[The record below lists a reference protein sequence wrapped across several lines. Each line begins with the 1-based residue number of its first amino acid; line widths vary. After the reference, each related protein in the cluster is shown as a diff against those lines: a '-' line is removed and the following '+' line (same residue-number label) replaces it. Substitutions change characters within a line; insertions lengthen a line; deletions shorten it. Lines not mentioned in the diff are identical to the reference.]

1 LNLSQRNFQFIFG
14 LVMLFLAYLAPHSV
28 LGQRDSTQVDTTR
41 YNSNPYKPTFRY
53 RDRYGDPFSNYTPVS
68 PFFLKDPPTLKTDL
82 DVDTSKNYTILEK
95 MGTVYFRPRNSM
107 SFGEFNQTQ
116 TRQLLKDYWQSRSKA
131 LDGESAVSSRNLIP
145 RIYISPVLDRI
156 FGGSYVEIIP
166 RGFVTLDFG
175 ASFQNIKNP
184 AIPLRQQKNGG
195 FEFDQQ
201 ISLSVVGKIGEKLA
215 VTTNFDNN
223 NSFDFQNNMKVEYTG
238 FKEDIL
244 KKLELGNVS
253 LPLNNSLITGAQ
265 NLFGVK
271 AQMQFGKLFVTAI
284 ATTQRGKQNSITVAG
299 STNGAAQGRPFEIV
313 GSNYDD
319 NRHFFLGQFFRNNFE
334 KWLSTLPQVTS
345 GVNITRVEVYLMNRQ
360 NDTQTL
366 RNVVAFQD
374 MGEGDPYNKTTWTG
388 NGAHLPANNKSNNL
402 LEVLAQQNISR
413 NADDI
418 DNQLD
423 NDLHLTVSLDY
434 EKITSARKL
443 APTEFTFHKEL
454 GYLTLSRKLQNDEA
468 LAVAFE
474 YTYNGTVYK
483 VGEMSEDYSNLK
495 EDQVVFLKML
505 RPKRVLP
512 KVNGL
517 VTPMWNLMMK
527 NIYNLNVQGLTRD
540 GFQLRIIYRDDRTG
554 KDNPQLQEGT
564 ISRTKQ
570 LIEVVGLDRLNPY
583 NDPQPDGNFDYVEK
597 LTVNSD
603 AGLIIFPYLEP
614 FNKPLRQL
622 FEQETPSQRDYM
634 ITKYVY
640 DTLYHTTKAEA
651 ELVATKNK
659 FFIVGN
665 FKSGSGKD
673 IIIQG
678 FNITQGSVKVYAGGT
693 PLREGTDYT
702 VDYTF
707 GKVTILNEGI
717 LTSGKDINITYEQQ
731 DPFAFQTRSL
741 LGTRFDYKLS
751 DDINIGSTIL
761 YYNERPLISRNLIGT
776 EPARNFQYGLDLNMK
791 KNSRLITKMVD
802 ALPFIQTKETS
813 TVNLNAEFAQL
824 LPGTSNIVQGEGTS
838 FIDDFENTATPTTL
852 MNRLSWKLSPVPKTP
867 DNRFDL
873 ANGADNDLRAGY
885 KRAKLSWYQVDNS
898 VFYLPNGQRLR
909 PNAIDDED
917 LKNHYVRKVG
927 PQEIFPYRD
936 QTLGNFNE
944 QILDIAYYPSERG
957 PYNYNTDLDQNGNLR
972 NPRSNW
978 AGIMTGVR
986 SEVDFDKANIEYIEF
1001 WMLDPFI
1008 TGKRGIVDDGTEGA
1022 TNNTTGGQMVFHI
1035 GNLDED
1041 VIRDGKFGFE
1051 NGLPPNGNHDAGNVT
1066 QTPWGFVTSQSYL
1079 NDAFANDPA
1088 SRPNQDVGMDGASD
1102 AVEEQIFNQDFL
1114 SKLPGPVRDVVSSDP
1129 SADDFYHFLSPHYP
1143 DVRQSTVLARYKNF
1157 SGQENNS
1164 PVANTGI
1171 PQASS
1176 TIPDSED
1183 LNADNTLGK
1192 NTEESYYT
1200 YNIDLRPSTLQVG
1213 RKYIFDK
1220 AEATIDGERVYWY
1233 LFRIPIRQFDEKVG
1247 TIEDFKSI
1255 KYIRMYLTGFQQPVV
1270 IRLANFRSVGN
1281 RWRRYT
1287 GNLAESQLSEPLEPN
1302 LDDFTVSAVNVEE
1315 NGQGNTTKPAYV
1327 PPLRRD
1333 RDVTS
1338 VQQRRLNEQAVQL
1351 CVNQLPDGDARAIYK
1366 NVSLDLFNYGR
1377 IKMFFS
1383 AHSPKDN
1390 IKDGDLV
1397 GFLRLGTDFDQ
1408 NYYEIEV
1415 PLKVTHPGGTINTVD
1430 LVWPD
1435 TNSIDLDLNELYAL
1449 KAARDREINT
1459 AKDNGNT
1466 SIDATASLT
1475 ELYPKLAPRIVGKH
1489 KIRVLG
1495 RPDLSQVKLMM
1506 IGVRNPR
1513 AGGTNSGGD
1522 DGRAKDVCIW
1532 ANELRL
1538 TDFDRTPGWAGNMV
1552 LSTKLAD
1559 LGTVTGSLRHI
1570 TYGYGGVQSK
1580 IYERARGVTTHYD
1593 ISANLQLDKLLPK
1606 KLGLSIPMFA
1616 SYETTIINPNF
1627 DPANPDTRLAAA
1639 LLSFNTDAERE
1650 AYKRLI
1656 QDRSVRRSL
1665 NFTNVRRVKQNKES
1679 PVRIW
1684 DVENFSFT
1692 YAYSE
1697 ATQTNFLLQENT
1709 KRNVKG
1715 GAAWQYTPAF
1725 KGFEPF
1731 KNSKGMKSPW
1741 LQMIKDLNFNPL
1753 PQNVTVRAEL
1763 DRSFSKIVYRNS
1775 STDAQSS
1782 LPNFQKYFV
1791 FNRFY
1796 NARWNFTKT
1805 LTLDYSAR
1813 VNAIIDEPDGDIDTK
1828 QKYDSVMHNLKSFGR
1843 MKAFDQTATLNYTL
1857 PLDKIPITNWL
1868 GAEYRYNV
1876 GYSWRAGPLPIASL
1890 RNDSLNLGNIIQNTR
1905 EQAVNGRVDL
1915 TKLYN
1920 KIGFL
1925 KDINTPKKPLTP
1937 LEKAKLAKA
1946 QPDTV
1951 RRPPELKG
1959 VKALLRLL
1967 MSVRNIT
1974 GTYTI
1979 NEGTIL
1985 PGFTSTPYLFGMD
1998 KTWSQPGWGFV
2009 LGSQNVDPAKYQNYL
2024 THSPS
2029 LTTPFSQQQTQDL
2042 SMRASVEPASD
2053 LKLQLDIKRNSN
2065 TSFQEIYRDTTGMG
2079 TFAALS
2085 PTRMG
2090 SYRVSIASIA
2100 TAFKNNTSTAS
2111 TVFQN
2116 FADNIP
2122 VVMGRFESLNLAG
2135 YKSQSQDVMIPAFL
2149 AAYTGKSAS
2158 TTALTPFPQV
2168 PIPNWR
2174 LDYNGLNKLGNLKDV
2189 FQSITLTHAY
2199 SSTYQVTNFT
2209 NSLQYADV
2217 GNIPLK
2223 DYNTGSNFGQ
2233 PLGPNGDVVPIY
2245 VISQV
2250 MISEQFAP
2258 LIGVNVRTKNKL
2270 TARFE
2275 YKTKRDVSLNISN
2288 AQITEVNN
2296 KDWVVEVGYTKNN
2309 LRLPF
2314 RDQGRVITLK
2324 NDVTFKLNMSVNNA
2338 QTIQRKLPS
2347 TIGGDDMENIVTNGN
2362 INIQIRPNIVY
2373 VINQK
2378 LNIQFYFEKNTNQPL
2393 VSNSFPR
2400 TTTKFGTKIL
2410 FNLAQ

>member
-1 LNLSQRNFQFIFG
+1 MNLSQRNFQFIFG
-14 LVMLFLAYLAPHSV
+14 LGMLLLAYLAPLSV

-41 YNSNPYKPTFRY
+41 LQNNNPYKPTFRY
-53 RDRYGDPFSNYTPVS
+53 RDRYGDPFSNGTPYS
-68 PFFLKDPPTLKTDL
+68 PFYLKDPGTLKTNL

-95 MGTVYFRPRNSM
+95 MGNVNFRPRSAM
-107 SFGEFNQTQ
+107 SFGEYNQQQNT
-116 TRQLLKDYWQSRSKA
+116 LMLKDYWQTRSKA

-299 STNGAAQGRPFEIV
+299 STNGASQGRPFEIV
-313 GSNYDD
+313 GSSYDD

-334 KWLSTLPQVTS
+334 NWLSSLPQVTS

-366 RNVVAFQD
+366 RNVAAFMD
-374 MGEGDPYNKTTWTG
+374 MGEGAPYNNKTWTG
-388 NGAHLPANNKSNNL
+388 NGSHLPANNKSNNMF
-402 LEVLAQQNISR
+402 EVLNGSTR
-413 NADDI
+413 NADAI
-418 DNQLD
+418 DDHLTK
-423 NDLHLTVSLDY
+423 DLGLTVSLDY

-454 GYLTLSRKLQNDEA
+454 GYITLSRKLQNDEA
-468 LAVAFE
+468 IGVAYE
-474 YTYNGTVYK
+474 YTYNGVRYQ
-483 VGEMSEDYSNLK
+483 VGELSEDYSNLK
-495 EDQVVFLKML
+495 EEEVVFLKML

-512 KVNGL
+512 KVDGAVL
-517 VTPMWNLMMK
+517 PMWNLMMK
-527 NIYNLNVQGLTRD
+527 NVYNLNVQGLTRD
-540 GFQLRIIYRDDRTG
+540 GFQLRVIYRDDKTG

-570 LIEVVGLDRLNPY
+570 LIEVMGLDRLNPY

-614 FNKPLRQL
+614 LNKPLRAL
-622 FEQETPSQRDYM
+622 FAQEAPSQRDYM
-634 ITKYVY
+634 VNKYVY

-659 FFIVGN
+659 FYIVGN

-751 DDINIGSTIL
+751 DDINIGSTVL

-776 EPARNFQYGLDLNMK
+776 EPARNFQYGVDFNMK
-791 KNSRLITKMVD
+791 KNSRFLTKMVD

-852 MNRLSWKLSPVPKTP
+852 MNRLSWRLSTVPKTP

-873 ANGADNDLRAGY
+873 SGGADNDLTSGY
-885 KRAKLSWYQVDNS
+885 RRAKLSWYQVDNS
-898 VFYLPNGQRLR
+898 VFYLPNGQKLR
-909 PNAIDDED
+909 PNAITDVA
-917 LKNHYVRKVG
+917 LSNHYVRKVG
-927 PQEIFPYRD
+927 PQEIFPFRD
-936 QTLGNFNE
+936 PTLGNFNE
-944 QILDIAYYPSERG
+944 QILDIAYFPSERG
-957 PYNYNTDLDQNGNLR
+957 PYNYNTDLDGNGKLR
-972 NPRSNW
+972 SPETSW
-978 AGIMTGVR
+978 AGMMTGVR

-1008 TGKRGIVDDGTEGA
+1008 TTERGKVDDGTDGA
-1022 TNNTTGGQMVFHI
+1022 TNNNTGGQLVFHI

-1041 VIRDGKFGFE
+1041 VIRDNKFGFE
-1051 NGLPPNGNHDAGNVT
+1051 NGLPADGNHDPANVT
-1066 QTPWGFVTSQSYL
+1066 KTPWGYVTSQSYL
-1079 NDAFANDPA
+1079 NDAFANDPN
-1088 SRPNQDVGMDGASD
+1088 SRPNQDVGMDGAPN
-1102 AVEEQIFNQDFL
+1102 AVESEIFNDAFL
-1114 SKLPGPVRDVVSSDP
+1114 APVLTKLSPKAQEDVKADP
-1129 SADDFYHFLSPHYP
+1129 SADDFHHFLSPFYP
-1143 DVRQSTVLARYKNF
+1143 DVKESTVLARYKNF

-1164 PVANTGI
+1164 PVAATGI

-1192 NTEESYYT
+1192 LTQEQYYT

-1213 RKYIFDK
+1213 RKYIFDQV
-1220 AEATIDGERVYWY
+1220 EVENGGERVKWY

-1247 TIEDFKSI
+1247 DIEDFKSI
-1255 KYIRMYLTGFQQPVV
+1255 KYIRMFMTGFRQPVV
-1270 IRLANFRSVGN
+1270 LRMANFRSVGN

-1302 LDDFTVSAVNVEE
+1302 LDDFTVSSVNVEE
-1315 NGQGNTTKPAYV
+1315 NGQGNATKPAYV

-1338 VQQRRLNEQAVQL
+1338 VQQRRLNEQAVQV
-1351 CVNQLPDGDARAIYK
+1351 CVNQLPDGDARSIYK
-1366 NVSLDLFNYGR
+1366 NVSFDFFNYGR

-1383 AHSPKDN
+1383 AHDPNNKIN
-1390 IKDGDLV
+1390 DGDLV

-1415 PLKVTHPGGTINTVD
+1415 PLKVTHPGLPTQDYTVD
-1430 LVWPD
+1430 NVWPD

-1449 KAARDREINT
+1449 KAARDREINAAASSPSSST
-1459 AKDNGNT
+1459 DG
-1466 SIDATASLT
+1466 TASLT
-1475 ELYPKLAPRIVGKH
+1475 QLYPIKIPHYVGKH
-1489 KIRVLG
+1489 KISVMG

-1506 IGVRNPR
+1506 IGVRNPSR
-1513 AGGTNSGGD
+1513 AISANENRHD
-1522 DGRAKDVCIW
+1522 DGKAKDVCIW

-1538 TDFDRTPGWAGNMV
+1538 TDFDRTPGWAGNVV

-1580 IYERARGVTTHYD
+1580 ISERARGVTTAYD

-1606 KLGLSIPMFA
+1606 KLGLSIPAFA
-1616 SYETTIINPNF
+1616 SYESTIINPNY

-1639 LLSFNTDAERE
+1639 LLSFTNDADKE
-1650 AYKRLI
+1650 AYKKLI

-1665 NFTNVRRVKQNKES
+1665 NFTNVRRIKQNKES
-1679 PVRIW
+1679 PVHIW

-1697 ATQTNFLLQENT
+1697 ATQTNFLLQENR
-1709 KRNVKG
+1709 KKNVKG
-1715 GAAWQYTPAF
+1715 GVAWQYTPAF

-1731 KNSKGMKSPW
+1731 KDLKGLKSPW
-1741 LQMIKDLNFNPL
+1741 FQLIKDFNFNPL
-1753 PQNVTVRAEL
+1753 PQSVTIRGEL
-1763 DRSFSKIVYRNS
+1763 ERSFSKIVYRNAS
-1775 STDAQSS
+1775 TGSASTDLQNS

-1791 FNRFY
+1791 FNRYY
-1796 NARWNFTKT
+1796 NARWNFTKA

-1813 VNAIIDEPDGDIDTK
+1813 VNAIIDEPDGDINTK
-1828 QKYDSVMHNLKSFGR
+1828 AKYDSIMHNLKSFGR
-1843 MKAFDQTATLNYTL
+1843 MKAFDQTATVNYTL
-1857 PLDKIPITNWL
+1857 PFEKIPITNFL
-1868 GAEYRYNV
+1868 GADYRYNV
-1876 GYSWRAGPLPIASL
+1876 GYSWRAGPLAIGSL
-1890 RNDSLNLGNIIQNTR
+1890 NADSLNLGNIIQNTR
-1905 EQAVNGRVDL
+1905 EQAVNGRIDL

-1925 KDINTPKKPLTP
+1925 KEINTPKRPLTP
-1937 LEKAKLAKA
+1937 LEKAKQAKA
-1946 QPDTV
+1946 KPDTV

-1967 MSVRNIT
+1967 MSVRSIT
-1974 GTYTI
+1974 GTYTV
-1979 NEGTIL
+1979 NEGTVL
-1985 PGFTSTPYLFGMD
+1985 PGFTATPYLFGMD
-1998 KTWSQPGWGFV
+1998 KLWSEPGWGFV
-2009 LGSQNVDPAKYQNYL
+2009 LGSQKVDPSKYEDYL
-2024 THSPS
+2024 TRSTK

-2042 SMRASVEPASD
+2042 SMRASVEPATD
-2053 LKLQLDIKRNSN
+2053 LKIQLDIKRNSN
-2065 TSFQEIYRDTTGMG
+2065 TSFQEIYRWVDFSTDSLGNKTPVNA
-2079 TFAALS
+2079 FQALS
-2085 PTRMG
+2085 PTRTG
-2090 SYRVSIASIA
+2090 SYRISINSIA
-2100 TAFKNNTSTAS
+2100 TAFKNNNSTNS
-2111 TVFQN
+2111 EVFQK

-2122 VVMGRFESLNLAG
+2122 VVMDRFESLNLAG
-2135 YKSQSQDVMIPAFL
+2135 YRSQSQDVLIPAFI

-2158 TTALTPFPQV
+2158 TTALTPFPQI

-2174 LDYNGLNKLGNLKDV
+2174 LDYNGLTKLGNLKDI
-2189 FQSITLTHAY
+2189 FQSITLSHAY
-2199 SSTYQVTNFT
+2199 TSPT
-2209 NSLQYADV
+2209 
-2217 GNIPLK
+2217 
-2223 DYNTGSNFGQ
+2223 
-2233 PLGPNGDVVPIY
+2233 
-2245 VISQV
+2245 
-2250 MISEQFAP
+2250 
-2258 LIGVNVRTKNKL
+2258 R
-2270 TARFE
+2270 
-2275 YKTKRDVSLNISN
+2275 
-2288 AQITEVNN
+2288 
-2296 KDWVVEVGYTKNN
+2296 
-2309 LRLPF
+2309 
-2314 RDQGRVITLK
+2314 
-2324 NDVTFKLNMSVNNA
+2324 
-2338 QTIQRKLPS
+2338 
-2347 TIGGDDMENIVTNGN
+2347 
-2362 INIQIRPNIVY
+2362 
-2373 VINQK
+2373 
-2378 LNIQFYFEKNTNQPL
+2378 
-2393 VSNSFPR
+2393 
-2400 TTTKFGTKIL
+2400 
-2410 FNLAQ
+2410 